1 MQIEAIKLFK
11 SYGQVQAVKDFSFK
25 TEIGKIYGIIGPNG
39 AGKSTTIRMIMGI
52 LMPDSGEI
60 LFSGEKLNYATL
72 NRIGYL
78 PEERGLYRKQICE
91 DVLLYLAE
99 LKGKTKK
106 QVYKRMTELLEKF
119 NLIDYQ
125 KKKIEHLSKGMA
137 QKLQFISTVLHDPDY
152 IFLDEPFS
160 GLDPVSVDELRNF
173 LLELKNE
180 GKVIMFSTHNMEQA
194 EKICDNIS
202 LINHGIEVL
211 GGTIESIKS
220 RFGKNTINVSFDGDL
235 PDLKNIAK
243 NVVRYP
249 KWVEIELLQ
258 QVSSDDCLKYL
269 VNQDLKINKFEIVQP
284 SLHSIFIKVV
294 KEKYD
299 EDYLENNIENIN

>member
-1 MQIEAIKLFK
+1 MEIEAKNLYK

-25 TEIGKIYGIIGPNG
+25 TESGKIYGIIGPNG

-52 LMPDSGEI
+52 LLPDSGQI
-60 LFSGEKLNYATL
+60 FFSKEKLNYNTL

-99 LKGKTKK
+99 LKGKKEK
-106 QVYKRMTELLEKF
+106 QVYGKMCELLERF
-119 NLIDYQ
+119 NLIEY
-125 KKKIEHLSKGMA
+125 KNKKIETLSKGMA
-137 QKLQFISTVLHDPDY
+137 QKLQFISTVLHEPDY

-160 GLDPVSVDELRNF
+160 GLDPLSIDELREF
-173 LLELKNE
+173 LLELKNQ

-194 EKICDNIS
+194 ERICDNIS

-220 RFGKNTINVSFDGDL
+220 KFGKNSIAISFDGVL
-235 PDLKNIAK
+235 PDMKSIAK
-243 NVVRYP
+243 NIINYP
-249 KWVEIELLQ
+249 KWAEIELINGI
-258 QVSSDDCLKYL
+258 SSQDCLSFL
-269 VNQDLKINKFEIVQP
+269 VKSYVKINKFEVIQP
-284 SLHSIFIKVV
+284 SLHSIFVKVV
-294 KEKYD
+294 KEIYNEEVEY
-299 EDYLENNIENIN
+299 EDKNNI

>member
-1 MQIEAIKLFK
+1 MEIEAKNLYK

-25 TEIGKIYGIIGPNG
+25 TESGKIYGIIGPNG

-52 LMPDSGEI
+52 LLPDSGQI
-60 LFSGEKLNYATL
+60 FFSKEKLNYNTL

-99 LKGKTKK
+99 LKGKKKK
-106 QVYKRMTELLEKF
+106 QVYGKMCELLERF
-119 NLIDYQ
+119 NLIEY
-125 KKKIEHLSKGMA
+125 KNKKIETLSKGMA
-137 QKLQFISTVLHDPDY
+137 QKLQFISTVLHEPDY

-160 GLDPVSVDELRNF
+160 GLDPLSIDELREF
-173 LLELKNE
+173 LLELKNQ

-194 EKICDNIS
+194 ERICDNIS

-220 RFGKNTINVSFDGDL
+220 KFGKNSIAISFDGVL
-235 PDLKNIAK
+235 PDMKSIAK
-243 NVVRYP
+243 NIINYP
-249 KWVEIELLQ
+249 KWAEIELINGI
-258 QVSSDDCLKYL
+258 SSQDCLSFL
-269 VNQDLKINKFEIVQP
+269 VKSYVKINKFEVIQP
-284 SLHSIFIKVV
+284 SLHSIFVKVV
-294 KEKYD
+294 KEIYNEEVEY
-299 EDYLENNIENIN
+299 EDKNNI

>member
-1 MQIEAIKLFK
+1 MEIEAKNLYK

-25 TEIGKIYGIIGPNG
+25 TESGKIYGIIGPNG

-52 LMPDSGEI
+52 LLPDSGQI
-60 LFSGEKLNYATL
+60 FFSKEKLNYNTL

-99 LKGKTKK
+99 LKGKKEK
-106 QVYKRMTELLEKF
+106 QVYGKMCELLERF
-119 NLIDYQ
+119 NLIEY
-125 KKKIEHLSKGMA
+125 KNKKIETLSKGMA
-137 QKLQFISTVLHDPDY
+137 QKLQFISTVLHEPDY

-160 GLDPVSVDELRNF
+160 GLDPLSIDELREF
-173 LLELKNE
+173 LLELKNQ

-194 EKICDNIS
+194 ERICDNIS

-220 RFGKNTINVSFDGDL
+220 KFGKNSIAISFDGVL
-235 PDLKNIAK
+235 PDMKSIAK
-243 NVVRYP
+243 NIINYP
-249 KWVEIELLQ
+249 KWAEIELINGI
-258 QVSSDDCLKYL
+258 SSQDCLSFL
-269 VNQDLKINKFEIVQP
+269 VKSDVKINKFEVIQP
-284 SLHSIFIKVV
+284 SLHSIFVKVV
-294 KEKYD
+294 KEIYNEEVEY
-299 EDYLENNIENIN
+299 EDKNNI